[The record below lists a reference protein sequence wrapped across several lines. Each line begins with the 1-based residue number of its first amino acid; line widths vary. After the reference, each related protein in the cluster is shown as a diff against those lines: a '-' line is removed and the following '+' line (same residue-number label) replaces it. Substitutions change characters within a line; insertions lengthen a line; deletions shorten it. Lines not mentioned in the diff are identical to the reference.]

1 MTEWE
6 LARYL
11 MDAKKCV
18 DSVMF
23 IEQNSSSLQNIDIR
37 EKINLKRD
45 KFYISCCVILDKS
58 LTKLEKTALREQ
70 DEVIK
75 RIYYERNK
83 NSAHKDE
90 NYTSIKYLSIND
102 FVEDLKKQLIHLKE
116 VCKNT
121 LPTVITLDFVPHDR
135 ELFRLVNGLMQDK
148 ETLINKQKYPLK
160 SDLEISE
167 SLEIFR
173 DTEDI
178 RDISSSEVKKFA
190 TLCENGINSYEG
202 LQNRQD
208 FCIRTNVLHN
218 QNMWSTFNLKVLSRI
233 DKCRELGIIDKY
245 NVFNFEA
252 LSNPHI
258 QQELDKI
265 FDEEVHNK

>member
-1 MTEWE
+1 MEEWE

-11 MDAKKCV
+11 IDAKKCV

-23 IEQNSSSLQNIDIR
+23 IDQNYSFLHNIDIR
-37 EKINLKRD
+37 EKINMKRD
-45 KFYISCCVILDKS
+45 KFYINCCVILDKS
-58 LTKLEKTALREQ
+58 LTKPEKKELREQ

-83 NSAHKDE
+83 NSAHKDA
-90 NYTSIKYLSIND
+90 NYTPIKYLSIKD
-102 FVEDLKKQLIHLKE
+102 FVEDLEKQLIHLKE

-121 LPTVITLDFVPHDR
+121 LPPVITLDFVPHDR
-135 ELFRLVNGLMQDK
+135 ELFRLINGLMQDK
-148 ETLINKQKYPLK
+148 ENSINKQKYPFK
-160 SDLEISE
+160 SDLKKSE
-167 SLEIFR
+167 SLEIFH
-173 DTEDI
+173 DTEDKRNI
-178 RDISSSEVKKFA
+178 RSSETKKFA
-190 TLCENGINSYEG
+190 TLCEDGINTYEG

-208 FCIRTNVLHN
+208 FCIRTNVLQN
-218 QNMWSTFNLKVLSRI
+218 QNMWSTLNLEVLSKI

-265 FDEEVHNK
+265 FNEEEHNK